1 MYRSFLSLMLTV
13 LLPGCFAP
21 RDSLAPIIT
30 IYEPANGAVQAN
42 NQTTVKGYAMDDDGI
57 VSLLVNDT
65 EMLEQDF
72 YSSEKNKRLIQFAF
86 RPTQQGEGNFSATI
100 IAQDNDRRTHSSVL
114 VTTDDAHILNG
125 ANLYY
130 EKCSVCHGDTGL
142 GIEEARATFPEDH
155 RRCTQCHKSGNPK
168 TVDWS
173 NIRDNSMF
181 DIGDPTPLRGEGAL
195 QGFARL
201 EPLQAYIAA
210 TMPRYAP
217 NSLEANEYRDIAEF
231 LLYINR

>member
-100 IAQDNDRRTHSSVL
+100 IARDASGRE
-114 VTTDDAHILNG
+114 TTLPYRLLIDQTPPTIELSG
-125 ANLYY
+125 A
-130 EKCSVCHGDTGL
+130 
-142 GIEEARATFPEDH
+142 
-155 RRCTQCHKSGNPK
+155 Q
-168 TVDWS
+168 
-173 NIRDNSMF
+173 
-181 DIGDPTPLRGEGAL
+181 DIGNGRIRVTGVARDDGAVKSISIGGEAVQFIPSEEQTFSVDVVASEGL
-195 QGFARL
+195 SV
-201 EPLQAYIAA
+201 EVSDQAGNVVSQAVQ
-210 TMPRYAP
+210 
-217 NSLEANEYRDIAEF
+217 
-231 LLYINR
+231 